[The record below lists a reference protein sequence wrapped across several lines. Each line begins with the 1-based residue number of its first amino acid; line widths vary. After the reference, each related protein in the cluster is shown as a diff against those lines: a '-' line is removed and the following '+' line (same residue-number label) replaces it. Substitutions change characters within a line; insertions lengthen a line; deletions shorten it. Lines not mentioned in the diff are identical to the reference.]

1 MMKRELIEFLDKY
14 LIFRGMA
21 LSLRVIIFLFFRVG
35 AARWLKFGLIIISS
49 SQDSNIS
56 SARFS
61 D

>member
-35 AARWLKFGLIIISS
+35 AAR
-49 SQDSNIS
+49 
-56 SARFS
+56 
-61 D
+61 